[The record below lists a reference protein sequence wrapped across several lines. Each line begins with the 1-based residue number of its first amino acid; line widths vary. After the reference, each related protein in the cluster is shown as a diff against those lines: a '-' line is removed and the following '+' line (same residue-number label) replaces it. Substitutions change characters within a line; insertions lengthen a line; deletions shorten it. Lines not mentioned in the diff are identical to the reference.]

1 MFEAILLAL
10 LIIGSVLIYRWL
22 RAQRQ
27 PWKSFAL
34 SIGVLFGALALA
46 GELFAV
52 GHGNVI
58 GWQPGLYVAVSV
70 AIVVLMIW
78 ASHGGAW
85 R

>member
-1 MFEAILLAL
+1 M
-10 LIIGSVLIYRWL
+10 
-22 RAQRQ
+22 
-27 PWKSFAL
+27 
-34 SIGVLFGALALA
+34 SIGVLFGALPLA

-58 GWQPGLYVAVSV
+58 GWQSGLYAALSV

-78 ASHGGAW
+78 ASNGGAL